1 MTRRQKYQRFVFGLL
16 LLDLLV
22 MGYLGYRYLERKI
35 PKELH
40 VVEGEEDKIT
50 ELFQSPWLKCDTS
63 IPASQN
69 GSYTIHCSLLGVIPF
84 KDVKVTTGEREN
96 LWVSGEPIGLYMET
110 QGVLIIDTG
119 EIVGEDG
126 VSYDPAQNIAQAGD
140 YIIAFNDQR
149 VSSKRELVEDITCC
163 NGETAVL
170 SVIRHG
176 EEISLSL
183 DPVLGEDGR
192 YKLGI
197 WVRDNIQG
205 IGTLTYVDEQGN
217 FGALGHG
224 ISDIDTGDMLTLK
237 WGELYNAQILSI
249 VKGTD
254 GNPGELQ
261 GVIRYDESEKIGTIL
276 DNQSMGIYGT
286 LDYGCGQGVRL
297 PVGYK
302 QEMQEGPATIL
313 ACVDGEV
320 QEYSIEITAIDMNKK
335 DTNKSFTIK
344 VTDPRLLELTGGIVQ
359 GMSGSPVIQNGKLV
373 GAVTH
378 VFVRDAG
385 SGYGIFIENML
396 QH

>member
-1 MTRRQKYQRFVFGLL
+1 MA
-16 LLDLLV
+16 
-22 MGYLGYRYLERKI
+22 
-35 PKELH
+35 
-40 VVEGEEDKIT
+40 
-50 ELFQSPWLKCDTS
+50 
-63 IPASQN
+63 AS
-69 GSYTIHCSLLGVIPF
+69 
-84 KDVKVTTGEREN
+84 
-96 LWVSGEPIGLYMET
+96 
-110 QGVLIIDTG
+110 
-119 EIVGEDG
+119 
-126 VSYDPAQNIAQAGD
+126 
-140 YIIAFNDQR
+140 
-149 VSSKRELVEDITCC
+149 
-163 NGETAVL
+163 
-170 SVIRHG
+170 
-176 EEISLSL
+176 
-183 DPVLGEDGR
+183 PVLTDDGT

-286 LDYGCGQGVRL
+286 LDNGCGQGVRL

>member
-1 MTRRQKYQRFVFGLL
+1 MRKYRKKLHTALLALMTLGLCA
-16 LLDLLV
+16 
-22 MGYLGYRYLERKI
+22 GCYLRMRDAI
-35 PKELH
+35 PDRVY
-40 VVEGEEDKIT
+40 VVEGEKDALEEICT
-50 ELFQSPWLKCDTS
+50 NPLVTYEPAVAASAGGGYTVEYTVGGILPLKT
-63 IPASQN
+63 
-69 GSYTIHCSLLGVIPF
+69 
-84 KDVKVTTGEREN
+84 
-96 LWVSGEPIGLYMET
+96 VSVEPTAQQYVYAGGQTVGIYMET
-110 QGVLIIDTG
+110 RGVLVIDDG
-119 EIVGEDG
+119 ELTAADG
-126 VSYDPAQNIAQAGD
+126 SAVRPAEHILQAGD
-140 YIIAFNDQR
+140 YIRKVNGT
-149 VSSKRELVEDITCC
+149 ELEDKKELIRMISESGGEELTLGIVR
-163 NGETAVL
+163 NGEETEVAA
-170 SVIRHG
+170 S
-176 EEISLSL
+176 
-183 DPVLGEDGR
+183 PVLTDDGT

-320 QEYSIEITAIDMNKK
+320 REYSIEITAIDMNKK

>member
-1 MTRRQKYQRFVFGLL
+1 MERFKKKLRTALFALL
-16 LLDLLV
+16 TAGV
-22 MGYLGYRYLERKI
+22 CAGSYLKLRDAI
-35 PKELH
+35 PDQIY
-40 VVEGEEDKIT
+40 VVEGEQDALREICT
-50 ELFQSPWLKCDTS
+50 NPLVTCEPAVEASAGGGYTVEYAVGGILPLKTVQVE
-63 IPASQN
+63 P
-69 GSYTIHCSLLGVIPF
+69 
-84 KDVKVTTGEREN
+84 TGQKY
-96 LWVSGEPIGLYMET
+96 VYAGGQTVGIYMET
-110 QGVLIIDTG
+110 RGVLVIDDG
-119 EIVGEDG
+119 ELTAADG
-126 VSYDPAQNIAQAGD
+126 SMICPAEHILQAGD
-140 YIIAFNDQR
+140 YIRTVNGT
-149 VSSKRELVEDITCC
+149 ELSDKKELIRMISESGGSELTL
-163 NGETAVL
+163 G
-170 SVIRHG
+170 VIRNG
-176 EEISLSL
+176 EEITVAASPSLTS
-183 DPVLGEDGR
+183 DGS

-237 WGELYNAQILSI
+237 CGELYNAQIISI
-249 VKGTD
+249 VKGTN

-261 GVIRYDESEKIGTIL
+261 GVIHYEDSEKIGSIA

-286 LDYGCGQGVRL
+286 LNNKFTEGRWL

-302 QEMQEGPATIL
+302 QEMEEGAASIL
-313 ACVDGEV
+313 AAVDGEV
-320 QEYSIEITAIDMNKK
+320 REYSIEITAIDMNKK

-359 GMSGSPVIQNGKLV
+359 GMSGAPVLQNGKLV

-378 VFVRDAG
+378 VFVRDSK

>member
-1 MTRRQKYQRFVFGLL
+1 MRKYRKKLYTALLALLTLGLCT
-16 LLDLLV
+16 
-22 MGYLGYRYLERKI
+22 GCYLRMRDAI
-35 PKELH
+35 PNRVY
-40 VVEGEEDKIT
+40 VVEGEKDALEEICT
-50 ELFQSPWLKCDTS
+50 NPLVTYEPAVAASAGGGYTVEYTVGGILPLKT
-63 IPASQN
+63 
-69 GSYTIHCSLLGVIPF
+69 
-84 KDVKVTTGEREN
+84 
-96 LWVSGEPIGLYMET
+96 VSVEPTAQQYVYAGGQTVGIYMET
-110 QGVLIIDTG
+110 RGVLVIDDG
-119 EIVGEDG
+119 ELTAADG
-126 VSYDPAQNIAQAGD
+126 SAVRPAEHILQAGD
-140 YIIAFNDQR
+140 YIRKVNDT
-149 VSSKRELVEDITCC
+149 ELEDKKELIRMISESGGEELTLGIVR
-163 NGETAVL
+163 NGEETEVAA
-170 SVIRHG
+170 S
-176 EEISLSL
+176 
-183 DPVLGEDGR
+183 PVLTDDGT

-286 LDYGCGQGVRL
+286 LDNGCGQGVRL

-320 QEYSIEITAIDMNKK
+320 REYSIEITAIDMNKK

>member
-1 MTRRQKYQRFVFGLL
+1 
-16 LLDLLV
+16 
-22 MGYLGYRYLERKI
+22 MGGILPLKT
-35 PKELH
+35 
-40 VVEGEEDKIT
+40 VSVEPTAQQYVYAGGQTVGI
-50 ELFQSPWLKCDTS
+50 
-63 IPASQN
+63 
-69 GSYTIHCSLLGVIPF
+69 
-84 KDVKVTTGEREN
+84 
-96 LWVSGEPIGLYMET
+96 YMET
-110 QGVLIIDTG
+110 RGVLVIDDG
-119 EIVGEDG
+119 ELTAADG
-126 VSYDPAQNIAQAGD
+126 SAVRPAEHILQAGD
-140 YIIAFNDQR
+140 YIRKVNGT
-149 VSSKRELVEDITCC
+149 ELEDKKELIRMISESGGEELTLGIVR
-163 NGETAVL
+163 NGEETEVAA
-170 SVIRHG
+170 S
-176 EEISLSL
+176 
-183 DPVLGEDGR
+183 PVLTDDGT